1 MRKFAKYSY
10 GRLKTQKNFFI
21 SNKASNNYL
30 DVIWLTAS
38 TIPFVFG

>member
-1 MRKFAKYSY
+1 MRKFTKYSY
-10 GRLKTQKNFFI
+10 GHLKTQKNFFI

-38 TIPFVFG
+38 TMPRIFG